1 MDDIAAATGG
11 HAYYGNN
18 KVAELLDKAVENGES
33 YYSLTYSPTNT
44 KYDGSERHIRVTLA
58 DKNKNYV
65 LTYRSLYYGVGDD
78 EVDASHAKQVMQQ
91 RFLAA
96 KRTDTLYA
104 TVEHGAPLMHDLLFI
119 AHMATNGQPRMA
131 SAEEMK
137 QLEDSPVYFRTRKK
151 SKNPKPLTPVSLQQ
165 YVINYNVIDPKLRT
179 EAPQQKSPVLE
190 FAAAAYNGN
199 GTLLNSILNK
209 GVIST
214 ERRPD
219 GKVDSRFVA
228 VQQLEVP
235 PGAAYIR
242 VVVRNPQND
251 RTGAL
256 EVRLPLKPETQTA
269 QAGAHKITGENN

>member
-1 MDDIAAATGG
+1 
-11 HAYYGNN
+11 
-18 KVAELLDKAVENGES
+18 
-33 YYSLTYSPTNT
+33 
-44 KYDGSERHIRVTLA
+44 
-58 DKNKNYV
+58 
-65 LTYRSLYYGVGDD
+65 
-78 EVDASHAKQVMQQ
+78 
-91 RFLAA
+91 
-96 KRTDTLYA
+96 
-104 TVEHGAPLMHDLLFI
+104 
-119 AHMATNGQPRMA
+119 
-131 SAEEMK
+131 
-137 QLEDSPVYFRTRKK
+137 
-151 SKNPKPLTPVSLQQ
+151 
-165 YVINYNVIDPKLRT
+165 
-179 EAPQQKSPVLE
+179 
-190 FAAAAYNGN
+190 
-199 GTLLNSILNK
+199 LNSILNK